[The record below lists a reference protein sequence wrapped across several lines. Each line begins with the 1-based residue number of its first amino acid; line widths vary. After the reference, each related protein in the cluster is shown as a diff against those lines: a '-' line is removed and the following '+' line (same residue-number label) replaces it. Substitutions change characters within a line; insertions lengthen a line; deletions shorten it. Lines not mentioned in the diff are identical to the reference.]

1 MPQPNGIPSL
11 KPHKRVYGT
20 IIRQKRELQG
30 LSQEDMAQLLNM
42 SHNGYWKIEND
53 QTKLTAET
61 MENIATIL
69 KTDATDFLQGD
80 YSKYRIRQN
89 DFHNSNGVVF
99 HEPTFE
105 SERKVWE
112 KLEKSNQETI
122 AAKDE
127 AIDAKNQAI
136 SVQNALI
143 AAKEETIEAF
153 RIAMNK

>member
-1 MPQPNGIPSL
+1 M
-11 KPHKRVYGT
+11 
-20 IIRQKRELQG
+20 
-30 LSQEDMAQLLNM
+30 ED
-42 SHNGYWKIEND
+42 
-53 QTKLTAET
+53 
-61 MENIATIL
+61 IAAIF
-69 KTDATDFLQGD
+69 KTDAAEFLQED
-80 YSKYRIRQN
+80 YSKYRIKQT

-136 SVQNALI
+136 LVQNTLI
-143 AAKEETIEAF
+143 AAKEETIEAL
-153 RIAMNK
+153 RLVVKDK